1 MLKIQRSLQKS
12 ENTLLQE
19 CPVLRTSWPMTIR
32 WEQNQFIC
40 LLVFNQCVDQ
50 DSRLPEQYILVQQT
64 MAQPIGKR

>member
-19 CPVLRTSWPMTIR
+19 CPVLRTSWPMTLR
-32 WEQNQFIC
+32 WEQK
-40 LLVFNQCVDQ
+40 VFNQCVDQ